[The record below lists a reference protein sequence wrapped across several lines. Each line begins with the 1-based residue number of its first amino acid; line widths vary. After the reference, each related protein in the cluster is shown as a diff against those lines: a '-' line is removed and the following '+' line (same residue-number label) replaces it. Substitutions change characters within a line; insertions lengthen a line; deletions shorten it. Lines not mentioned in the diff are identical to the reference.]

1 MFGIVH
7 TGKCDFFLILSILIL
22 FIVLFQMGSHI
33 VDLRIVII
41 SAGFK
46 SALIIYQF
54 YGNIP

>member
-7 TGKCDFFLILSILIL
+7 KCDFFLILSILIL

-33 VDLRIVII
+33 VDLRNVII

-46 SALIIYQF
+46 SALIICQF